1 MESSPSTFFVRPQ
14 FGQLRAGGITSSRV
28 SQELFPTLSSTC
40 AEYLHVKDTVNRECV
55 EDTKFHGFI
64 CPKWLGL
71 DTSGL
76 VEKCG
81 MVEKQLLL
89 EPLLPQGQRC

>member
-1 MESSPSTFFVRPQ
+1 M
-14 FGQLRAGGITSSRV
+14 
-28 SQELFPTLSSTC
+28 
-40 AEYLHVKDTVNRECV
+40 NRECV
-55 EDTKFHGFI
+55 EDMKFHGFI